1 MVLVG
6 VVTWRCGEGVK
17 VVLVG
22 VVTLV
27 GVVRGSEGG
36 VGWCGDMEV
45 W

>member
-22 VVTLV
+22 VVTW
-27 GVVRGSEGG
+27 RCRER
-36 VGWCGDMEV
+36 E
-45 W
+45 

>member
-1 MVLVG
+1 M
-6 VVTWRCGEGVK
+6 K

-22 VVTLV
+22 VVTW

-45 W
+45 C

>member
-22 VVTLV
+22 VVTW
-27 GVVRGSEGG
+27 R
-36 VGWCGDMEV
+36 CGERE
-45 W
+45 

>member
-1 MVLVG
+1 M
-6 VVTWRCGEGVK
+6 K

-22 VVTLV
+22 VVTW

>member
-22 VVTLV
+22 VVTW

>member
-22 VVTLV
+22 VVTW
-27 GVVRGSEGG
+27 G
-36 VGWCGDMEV
+36 CGERE
-45 W
+45 